1 MLIQSNLYQ
10 AIVVTLVL
18 LQVEGDT
25 LLGTHRDTQS
35 LTPATKDT
43 DSLEAQP
50 ERVSL
55 TEYGRGVQLHA
66 RVSTVLK
73 AKDSLVRLLMYA
85 YVYYIAY
92 NFGITS
98 SCHM

>member
-35 LTPATKDT
+35 LTPATQDT
-43 DSLEAQP
+43 GCLEAQP

>member
-18 LQVEGDT
+18 LQMEGDT

-35 LTPATKDT
+35 RTPATQDT

-50 ERVSL
+50 ERASL
-55 TEYGRGVQLHA
+55 MEYGQEVQLHA
-66 RVSTVLK
+66 RVSSVLK
-73 AKDSLVRLLMYA
+73 AKDSLVCLLMYA
-85 YVYYIAY
+85 HIYIC
-92 NFGITS
+92 I
-98 SCHM
+98 